1 MHNALDLF
9 GRFLADEPYPSGIDR
24 AHIAAVLIPVTR
36 KNKLAVFDRKAAV
49 AVDFEVHAERA
60 LSNDRKLMHIR
71 VSVAYLE
78 IAQSY
83 ISAIFNG
90 YVSHL
95 AVDNKNRIS
104 AVENKIRHAAEI
116 ERNGVEMRRFVGRKL
131 LLPGGVG
138 DNEHIF
144 LAALAVDII
153 SAAVEHGGLLPV
165 LSFQC
170 RDKLC
175 EFLRNILIRDYAEIG
190 GVKYFQSCP
199 PKIHC

>member
-1 MHNALDLF
+1 MLVTL
-9 GRFLADEPYPSGIDR
+9 PSI
-24 AHIAAVLIPVTR
+24 T
-36 KNKLAVFDRKAAV
+36 
-49 AVDFEVHAERA
+49 
-60 LSNDRKLMHIR
+60 
-71 VSVAYLE
+71 
-78 IAQSY
+78 
-83 ISAIFNG
+83 
-90 YVSHL
+90 
-95 AVDNKNRIS
+95 
-104 AVENKIRHAAEI
+104 KIRHAAEI

-175 EFLRNILIRDYAEIG
+175 ELLRNILIRDYAEIG

>member
-1 MHNALDLF
+1 
-9 GRFLADEPYPSGIDR
+9 
-24 AHIAAVLIPVTR
+24 
-36 KNKLAVFDRKAAV
+36 
-49 AVDFEVHAERA
+49 
-60 LSNDRKLMHIR
+60 MHIR
-71 VSVAYLE
+71 AGVAYLE

-83 ISAIFNG
+83 IPAIFNG

-104 AVENKIRHAAEI
+104 AVKNKIRHAAEI